1 MGVIS
6 GVFLRVVPMAA
17 TVFMTLFGT
26 APTRTPLIAQYLPM
40 HSPEQ

>member
-17 TVFMTLFGT
+17 TVFMTLFGAAP
-26 APTRTPLIAQYLPM
+26 APTPPAAQYLPAPP
-40 HSPEQ
+40 PEH